1 MRAPLELK
9 YALTYAGMPAGE
21 QTLTL
26 ERKGRGL
33 RMRLLADVRLP
44 LPRTRQEWISEMDA
58 SGLPLRYSERVE
70 GRETRVFDLEFLR
83 SEGVVVGKDVVLPY
97 IVDYHDPLS
106 LILALSHFQGE
117 ARTLHLVGG
126 RVHATVV
133 GEETLN
139 FPWGPIHTRVIRL
152 RPGLSLIYY
161 DSEGRPVRFV
171 QQLGQHYFE
180 ANLTE
185 AYEGTSKPSERPNTK
200 KRQRRKKATQRRRA
214 ISR

>member
-126 RVHATVV
+126 
-133 GEETLN
+133 GS
-139 FPWGPIHTRVIRL
+139 TR
-152 RPGLSLIYY
+152 P
-161 DSEGRPVRFV
+161 
-171 QQLGQHYFE
+171 
-180 ANLTE
+180 
-185 AYEGTSKPSERPNTK
+185 
-200 KRQRRKKATQRRRA
+200 
-214 ISR
+214 